1 MPTINLSIA
10 LVTGGMREKDGKM
23 KRAPVIILPVQIDTP
38 LGRAYGHTTMF
49 LCGPSKCEHDYSRY
63 EPIPIADAL
72 LAHKPKPKSKPA
84 RKRARRAKKMAKEQP

>member
-23 KRAPVIILPVQIDTP
+23 KRASVIILPVQIDTP

-63 EPIPIADAL
+63 EPMEGGGTAVCA
-72 LAHKPKPKSKPA
+72 KCGA
-84 RKRARRAKKMAKEQP
+84 RAFDEAAWL